1 MSLYIVATPIGNLED
16 ITLRALRTLREV
28 ELVVAEDTRR
38 TGRLLKHYEIKKPLL
53 SYHDHNKI
61 RRTPVIIKRLEA
73 GEEIALVSDSGT
85 PGISD
90 PGFYLVRE
98 AIESGLSVIPIPGP
112 TALISGL
119 VVSGFPTDKFVFEGW
134 LPRKS
139 SQRKQ
144 RLEELSQE
152 PRTIIFFE
160 SLHRLLRSLAD
171 CLLVL
176 GDRKAVL
183 CRELTKKFETVRRD
197 KISNLIK
204 EYSDKSPK
212 GEFVVIIEGYDT
224 RIAKN
229 KI

>member
-1 MSLYIVATPIGNLED
+1 MGLYIVATPIGNLED
-16 ITLRALRTLREV
+16 ITLRALRILKEA

-38 TGRLLKHYEIKKPLL
+38 TGVLLKHYEIKKPLL
-53 SYHDHNKI
+53 SYHDHNKAE
-61 RRTPVIIKRLEA
+61 RTQRIIERLKA
-73 GEEIALVSDSGT
+73 GEKIALVSDSGT

-90 PGFYLVRE
+90 PGFYLVRK
-98 AIESGLSVIPIPGP
+98 AIESELPVIPIPGP

-119 VVSGFPTDKFVFEGW
+119 VVSGLPTDKFVFEGW

-139 SQRKQ
+139 TQRKR
-144 RLEELSQE
+144 RLKELSQE

-160 SLHRLLRSLAD
+160 SPHRILNSLKD
-171 CLLVL
+171 CLLVF
-176 GDRKAVL
+176 GDRQGAL

-212 GEFVVIIEGYDT
+212 GEFVVVIEGY
-224 RIAKN
+224 

>member
-1 MSLYIVATPIGNLED
+1 MGLYIVATPIGNLED
-16 ITLRALRTLREV
+16 ITLRALRILKEA

-38 TGRLLKHYEIKKPLL
+38 TGNLLKHYEIKKPLL
-53 SYHDHNKI
+53 SYHDHNKAE
-61 RRTPVIIKRLEA
+61 RTQRIIERLKA
-73 GEEIALVSDSGT
+73 GEKIALVSDSGT

-90 PGFYLVRE
+90 PGFYLVRKV
-98 AIESGLSVIPIPGP
+98 IESGLPVIPIPGP

-119 VVSGFPTDKFVFEGW
+119 VVSGLPTDKFVFDGW

-139 SQRKQ
+139 TQRKR
-144 RLEELSQE
+144 RLKELSQE

-160 SLHRLLRSLAD
+160 SPHRILNSLKD
-171 CLLVL
+171 CLLVF
-176 GDRKAVL
+176 GDRQGAL

-212 GEFVVIIEGYDT
+212 GEFVVVIEGY
-224 RIAKN
+224 

>member
-1 MSLYIVATPIGNLED
+1 MATPIGNLED
-16 ITLRALRTLREV
+16 ITLRALRILKEA

-38 TGRLLKHYEIKKPLL
+38 TGVLLKHYEIKKPLL
-53 SYHDHNKI
+53 SYHDHNKAE
-61 RRTPVIIKRLEA
+61 RTQRIIERLKA
-73 GEEIALVSDSGT
+73 GEKIALVSDSGT

-90 PGFYLVRE
+90 PGFYLVRK
-98 AIESGLSVIPIPGP
+98 AIESELPVIPIPGP

-119 VVSGFPTDKFVFEGW
+119 VVSGLPTDKFVFEGW

-139 SQRKQ
+139 TQRKR
-144 RLEELSQE
+144 RLKELSQE

-160 SLHRLLRSLAD
+160 SPHRILNSLKD
-171 CLLVL
+171 CLLVF
-176 GDRKAVL
+176 GDRQGAL

-212 GEFVVIIEGYDT
+212 GEFVVVIEGY
-224 RIAKN
+224 

>member
-16 ITLRALRTLREV
+16 ITLRALRTLREAD
-28 ELVVAEDTRR
+28 LVVAEDTRR

-61 RRTPVIIKRLEA
+61 QKTPVIIERLEA

-98 AIESGLSVIPIPGP
+98 AIESEISVIPIPGP

-152 PRTIIFFE
+152 LRTIIFFE

-224 RIAKN
+224 RITKN

>member
-1 MSLYIVATPIGNLED
+1 MATPIGNLED
-16 ITLRALRTLREV
+16 ITLRALRILKET

-38 TGRLLKHYEIKKPLL
+38 TGSLLKHYGIKKPLL
-53 SYHDHNKI
+53 SYHDHNKAE
-61 RRTPVIIKRLEA
+61 RTPIIIERLKA

-90 PGFYLVRE
+90 PGFYLVRK
-98 AIESGLSVIPIPGP
+98 AIESGLPVIPIPGP

-119 VVSGFPTDKFVFEGW
+119 VVSGLPTDKFVFEGW

-139 SQRKQ
+139 TQRKR
-144 RLEELSQE
+144 RLKELSQE

-160 SLHRLLRSLAD
+160 SPHRVLNSLKD
-171 CLLVL
+171 CLLVF
-176 GDRKAVL
+176 GDRQGAL
-183 CRELTKKFETVRRD
+183 CRELTKKFETVRRN

-204 EYSDKSPK
+204 EYSDKSPR
-212 GEFVVIIEGYDT
+212 GEFVVVIEGY
-224 RIAKN
+224 

>member
-1 MSLYIVATPIGNLED
+1 MGLYIVATPIGNLED
-16 ITLRALRTLREV
+16 ITLRALRILKEA

-38 TGRLLKHYEIKKPLL
+38 TGNLLKHYEIKKPLL
-53 SYHDHNKI
+53 SYHDHNKAE
-61 RRTPVIIKRLEA
+61 RTQRIIERLKA
-73 GEEIALVSDSGT
+73 GEKIALVSDSGT

-90 PGFYLVRE
+90 PGFYLVRK
-98 AIESGLSVIPIPGP
+98 AIESELPVIPIPGP

-119 VVSGFPTDKFVFEGW
+119 VVSGLPTDKFVFEGW

-139 SQRKQ
+139 TQRKR
-144 RLEELSQE
+144 RLKELSQE

-160 SLHRLLRSLAD
+160 SPHRILNSLKD
-171 CLLVL
+171 CLLVF
-176 GDRKAVL
+176 GDRQGAL

-212 GEFVVIIEGYDT
+212 GEFVVVIEGY
-224 RIAKN
+224 

>member
-61 RRTPVIIKRLEA
+61 RRTPVIIERLKA